1 MLRDSGEE
9 IQENN
14 VSAEITKL
22 IQSHYFMLDGR
33 LKIDVKFMI
42 TKLQGLFIKCNFH
55 VAVFCDIYQQFYSAI
70 FISICYRWRYFLVS
84 MYIHVYVLIFF
95 IINLIFCRSPAR
107 LFTSQKYCTVSGQE
121 RKDRWF
127 LYFEGKSTKIQ
138 VHQTPSTCVF
148 ILSC

>member
-22 IQSHYFMLDGR
+22 IQSHYFLLDGR

-70 FISICYRWRYFLVS
+70 FLSICYRRRYFLGACTY
-84 MYIHVYVLIFF
+84 MYMCRFFF

-121 RKDRWF
+121 RKDR
-127 LYFEGKSTKIQ
+127 
-138 VHQTPSTCVF
+138 
-148 ILSC
+148 